1 MYMQCLIHLT
11 IIILYICTIILCDF
25 MKIISSYP
33 VFISPDLTTIF
44 NYQPIQCQFTNDP
57 LSKKVLIALPVALHP
72 PSYQLLISLELR
84 EIRGESS
91 RRRERRAALAFRSH
105 RLRDHVQSS
114 GYHDLGFDHSYT
126 QWTDNA

>member
-1 MYMQCLIHLT
+1 M
-11 IIILYICTIILCDF
+11 
-25 MKIISSYP
+25 SSYP
-33 VFISPDLTTIF
+33 IFVSPDSITVF
-44 NYQPIQCQFTNDP
+44 NYQPIQCQFMNDS
-57 LSKKVLIALPVALHP
+57 LSINKKVLIALPVALHP

-91 RRRERRAALAFRSH
+91 RRRERRAALAFRPY

-114 GYHDLGFDHSYT
+114 GHPDPGFDHPYT